1 MTPVGSWAARLVLSG
16 SKSPMPADDQTPRG
30 PAVVSGAGSGIGRA
44 IALAL
49 GRRGHFLEL
58 LGRRREPLEETL
70 RLAGAAG
77 RVWACDVRDP
87 EALARLAREVVG
99 AQGAPEVVVPA
110 AGVTAIA
117 PLEEIAPET
126 FRETVDTNLLGVCH
140 LFGAFLPAMKAA
152 GRGRLVPILSVAATR
167 GFPGWSAYCAS
178 KWGLRGLVAALREE
192 LAGSGV
198 GITALYPGAT
208 DTGLWEAVPGEWD
221 RGKMVTVGE
230 VARAL
235 LFALDAEAPA
245 LVEEIHLGPAGGA
258 LRPR

>member
-1 MTPVGSWAARLVLSG
+1 MQP
-16 SKSPMPADDQTPRG
+16 DDPTPRG

-44 IALAL
+44 VAVAL

-70 RLAGAAG
+70 GLAGAPG
-77 RVWACDVRDP
+77 WVWPCDVRDP
-87 EALARLAREVVG
+87 DALARVAREVVG
-99 AQGAPEVVVPA
+99 TRGAPEVVVPA

-117 PLEEIAPET
+117 PLEELAPER
-126 FRETVDTNLLGVCH
+126 FRESVDTNLLGVFH
-140 LFGAFLPAMKAA
+140 LFRAFLPAMKAA
-152 GRGRLVPILSVAATR
+152 GRGHLVPILSTAATR

-198 GITALYPGAT
+198 LLTAVYPGAT
-208 DTGLWEAVPGEWD
+208 DTAIWDEVPGEWD
-221 RGKMVTVGE
+221 RSRMVPVEE

-235 LFALDAEAPA
+235 LYALDFEPPA
-245 LVEEIHLGPAGGA
+245 LVEEVHLGPAGGA
-258 LRPR
+258 L